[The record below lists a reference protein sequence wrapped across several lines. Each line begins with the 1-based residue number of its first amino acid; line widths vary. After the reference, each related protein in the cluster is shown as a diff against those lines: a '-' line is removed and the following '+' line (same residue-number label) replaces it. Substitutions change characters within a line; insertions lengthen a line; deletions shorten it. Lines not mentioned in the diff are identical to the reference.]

1 MHSAGHPVSSCAVR
15 ELLGPCWPN
24 PGPDSLLTPPQS
36 PALGTSSRSQEILTP
51 ATTCMNLEDTML
63 CEISPHKK
71 TNTVGIHSW
80 ELSKVAIFPE
90 IETRLVATRRFR
102 EVGKGGSCDLMGA
115 DIQRPVRERQIPYD
129 LTHMWNLRNKTDEHV
144 GGEEIEKNK
153 P

>member
-1 MHSAGHPVSSCAVR
+1 
-15 ELLGPCWPN
+15 
-24 PGPDSLLTPPQS
+24 
-36 PALGTSSRSQEILTP
+36 
-51 ATTCMNLEDTML
+51 ML

-80 ELSKVAIFPE
+80 ELSKVAIVPE

-129 LTHMWNLRNKTDEHV
+129 LTHMWYLRKKIDEHV
-144 GGEEIEKNK
+144 GRGKEKK
-153 P
+153 ERMKQTIRESS